1 MDVQPDQMRMHGFW
15 TMTRTLLDEVL
26 GFRPDFIQHQLA
38 HVVRDPLGRAYNRT
52 ARLPQRREMMQE
64 WADYLDFLKSDTRP
78 NTRLLDHES
87 LISRSEPKS
96 KKSNCLTYR
105 VHRCSRAGKR
115 SRTQGQAKPSAA
127 SRFSIHDD
135 KAVLPSTLICNLQIR
150 CLNNQSHDFISTL
163 AFNQNLDSSPAPSK
177 SLGTGGRSAGESSNT
192 ARDPDQRGLR
202 PRSH

>member
-1 MDVQPDQMRMHGFW
+1 MDVQPDRMRMHGFW

-127 SRFSIHDD
+127 SSPTFSPVFDFG
-135 KAVLPSTLICNLQIR
+135 AVDQFRMDLGRGDMALGSGSEQRLGQDHQIR
-150 CLNNQSHDFISTL
+150 
-163 AFNQNLDSSPAPSK
+163 
-177 SLGTGGRSAGESSNT
+177 G
-192 ARDPDQRGLR
+192 
-202 PRSH
+202 